1 LEILT
6 LGEEMLSFIFAKQQP
21 EDMINR
27 PKVLVVDDEE
37 LSQDFLRF
45 FLSKKF
51 DVYTCGKVTDFYNL
65 VSKID
70 FDLVLMDVFLRDSKD
85 GIQLTRELKQNEKY
99 RDVPIFVIT
108 AHNTTKDRSEAITA
122 GAVKFLTK
130 PVDGKYL
137 LLCIEEVLAK
147 QPHL

>member
-1 LEILT
+1 
-6 LGEEMLSFIFAKQQP
+6 MLSFIFTKEQP
-21 EDMINR
+21 ENMSNR
-27 PKVLVVDDEE
+27 PKVLIVDDEE

-65 VSKID
+65 ITKID

-85 GIQLTRELKQNEKY
+85 GIQLTRELKQTEKY
-99 RDVPIFVIT
+99 RDVPVFVIT
-108 AHNTTKDRSEAITA
+108 AHNTTKDRSEAMSA

-130 PVDGKYL
+130 PLDGKFL
-137 LLCIEEVLAK
+137 LLCVEDVLAK
-147 QPHL
+147 QLQN

>member
-1 LEILT
+1 
-6 LGEEMLSFIFAKQQP
+6 MLSFLFAKQKL
-21 EDMINR
+21 EEMDYR

-65 VSKID
+65 ISKID

-85 GIQLTRELKQNEKY
+85 GIQLTRELKQIEKY
-99 RDVPIFVIT
+99 HDVPVFVIT
-108 AHNTTKDRSEAITA
+108 AHNTTKDRTEAISA

-130 PVDGKYL
+130 PLDGKFL
-137 LLCIEEVLAK
+137 LSCVEEALAK
-147 QPHL
+147 QLQD

>member
-1 LEILT
+1 
-6 LGEEMLSFIFAKQQP
+6 MLSFIFTKEQP
-21 EDMINR
+21 ENMSNR

-65 VSKID
+65 ITKID

-85 GIQLTRELKQNEKY
+85 GIQLTRELKQTEKY
-99 RDVPIFVIT
+99 RDVPVFVIT
-108 AHNTTKDRSEAITA
+108 AHNTTKDRSEAMSA

-130 PVDGKYL
+130 PLDGKFL
-137 LLCIEEVLAK
+137 LLCVEDVLAK
-147 QPHL
+147 QLQN